1 MVCCGQLVSGG
12 ARAKQ
17 VGDDFGKKG
26 TTTAL
31 LHKTGKTKPND
42 TTVVCGDFNAPH
54 KELGYS
60 RTSVKGRE
68 LLEEASNA
76 GFVLFTDLDTPTR
89 IGTSTT
95 RDTNPDLT
103 FARLSGKA
111 RGTAT
116 WHNTGHNL
124 GSDHYIIELNVPTT
138 VHNDHRKFKL
148 KLTDWT
154 RFRATLDELDH
165 KIDDIE
171 AWTGRIAS
179 AADSVTAELEVEE
192 NVKQVDSKLAHM
204 IEAKQS
210 LQRRWKRQRHNRRLR
225 KRVAELGRATEKYSR
240 ELCSQQWYATCSAA
254 DGQLHKGQTWK
265 LLRHLLHDKS
275 TRGHQQHKLA
285 QTIYTAVK
293 ELGEE
298 EASKRINAKYLP
310 VEASETHTEH
320 SGPDNPELD
329 REIEEWEVRAVLQEL
344 NCKSAAGPDRLH
356 NRALRNLNDGAIAA
370 LTRYFNKCWREGK
383 LPKQWKTART
393 VIIPKPGKP
402 PNIEN
407 LRPISLTSCVG
418 KVMEHVMRNRW
429 SRYLEE
435 KGLYPDAMIGFREKL
450 STQDAMIQLQHEI
463 LNVSVPTN
471 DNRAVLGLDL
481 QSAFDKVRHSAILSQ
496 ASRLGLGR
504 RSFNYIWDYLSN
516 RTRLNAQVPQVRY
529 TIYADDITLWV
540 PGGSN
545 GHIEETL
552 QEAVN
557 AIEDQLDGT
566 GLRCSPQKSELL
578 IVPPPGRYRRKAT
591 EDSERIV
598 LRTRDGTVIPKVSR
612 LRVLGIVLEASR
624 SNGATVDKLVTKMG
638 TATRL
643 IKRVATRH
651 RGMKEASLLRLVQSF
666 AVSHVAYVGA
676 FHYWKVQERDRIN
689 AAIRKTYKAALGRY
703 NCASTAKLL
712 ELGVH
717 NTLEEIAEAQRTS
730 QRERL
735 LTTQTGRSILA
746 KLGLGAST
754 ASNDERDG
762 GALPEGA
769 LRRLVVAPLPRNVH
783 PEHNRG
789 RREARAKA
797 LIETHATDT
806 GALYVDAAKY
816 KDREDTYVAVVVRA
830 TTGEV
835 YSACS
840 VRVQRAH
847 QAEAWRNFL
856 HERRRQP

>member
-1 MVCCGQLVSGG
+1 M
-12 ARAKQ
+12 
-17 VGDDFGKKG
+17 D
-26 TTTAL
+26 
-31 LHKTGKTKPND
+31 
-42 TTVVCGDFNAPH
+42 
-54 KELGYS
+54 
-60 RTSVKGRE
+60 
-68 LLEEASNA
+68 
-76 GFVLFTDLDTPTR
+76 
-89 IGTSTT
+89 
-95 RDTNPDLT
+95 
-103 FARLSGKA
+103 
-111 RGTAT
+111 
-116 WHNTGHNL
+116 
-124 GSDHYIIELNVPTT
+124 
-138 VHNDHRKFKL
+138 
-148 KLTDWT
+148 
-154 RFRATLDELDH
+154 
-165 KIDDIE
+165 
-171 AWTGRIAS
+171 
-179 AADSVTAELEVEE
+179 
-192 NVKQVDSKLAHM
+192 
-204 IEAKQS
+204 
-210 LQRRWKRQRHNRRLR
+210 
-225 KRVAELGRATEKYSR
+225 
-240 ELCSQQWYATCSAA
+240 
-254 DGQLHKGQTWK
+254 
-265 LLRHLLHDKS
+265 DKS

-356 NRALRNLNDGAIAA
+356 NRALRNLNAGAIAA

-383 LPKQWKTART
+383 LPKQWKTARA
-393 VIIPKPGKP
+393 VLIPKPGKP

-429 SRYLEE
+429 NRYLEE
-435 KGLYPDAMIGFREKL
+435 KGLYPDTMIGFREKL

-463 LNVSVPTN
+463 LDVSVPTN

-504 RSFNYIWDYLSN
+504 RSYNYIRDFLSN
-516 RTRLNAQVPQVRY
+516 RTVKIQTGNLQLDEKTLGSVGTPQGSVISPLLFNLVMIGVAERLNAQVPQVRY

-540 PGGSN
+540 PGGSD

-612 LRVLGIVLEASR
+612 LRVLGMVLEASR

-643 IKRVATRH
+643 IKRIATRH

-666 AVSHVAYVGA
+666 AVS
-676 FHYWKVQERDRIN
+676 
-689 AAIRKTYKAALGRY
+689 
-703 NCASTAKLL
+703 
-712 ELGVH
+712 
-717 NTLEEIAEAQRTS
+717 
-730 QRERL
+730 
-735 LTTQTGRSILA
+735 
-746 KLGLGAST
+746 
-754 ASNDERDG
+754 
-762 GALPEGA
+762 
-769 LRRLVVAPLPRNVH
+769 
-783 PEHNRG
+783 
-789 RREARAKA
+789 
-797 LIETHATDT
+797 
-806 GALYVDAAKY
+806 
-816 KDREDTYVAVVVRA
+816 
-830 TTGEV
+830 
-835 YSACS
+835 
-840 VRVQRAH
+840 
-847 QAEAWRNFL
+847 
-856 HERRRQP
+856 

>member
-1 MVCCGQLVSGG
+1 MDRNLTTRTVLKIWHWNANGFRCRKAALQQHMTSAGQLPDVIMIQETHMEDTPSLPGYRAYSSPPSARECGKG
-12 ARAKQ
+12 AAQGVCTFVRKGLTSIHHENFLGRSSIEYCVTEIVVGRRKQ
-17 VGDDFGKKG
+17 EAMLLVNVYSNPTHGQQKFK
-26 TTTAL
+26 AL
-31 LHKTGKTKPND
+31 LHKTVKTKPND

-76 GFVLFTDLDTPTR
+76 GFVLFTDPDTPTR
-89 IGTSTT
+89 IGASTT

-103 FARLSGKA
+103 FARLSGK
-111 RGTAT
+111 
-116 WHNTGHNL
+116 
-124 GSDHYIIELNVPTT
+124 
-138 VHNDHRKFKL
+138 
-148 KLTDWT
+148 
-154 RFRATLDELDH
+154 LDH

-179 AADSVTAELEVEE
+179 AANSVTAELDVEE

-204 IEAKQS
+204 IEARQS

-225 KRVAELGRATEKYSR
+225 NGSPSWAAPSKSTAE
-240 ELCSQQWYATCSAA
+240 QWYATCSAA

-265 LLRHLLHDKS
+265 LLRHLLDDKS
-275 TRGHQQHKLA
+275 TRGPQQHKLA

-298 EASKRINAKYLP
+298 EAR
-310 VEASETHTEH
+310 ETHTEH

-393 VIIPKPGKP
+393 VLIPKPGKP

-429 SRYLEE
+429 NRYLEE

-463 LNVSVPTN
+463 LDVSVPAN
-471 DNRAVLGLDL
+471 DNGANLGLDL

-496 ASRLGLGR
+496 ASRLRLGR
-504 RSFNYIWDYLSN
+504 RSYNYIRDFLSN
-516 RTRLNAQVPQVRY
+516 RTRLNAQVRY
-529 TIYADDITLWV
+529 TIYVDEITLWV
-540 PGGSN
+540 PGGSD

-566 GLRCSPQKSELL
+566 GLRCSP
-578 IVPPPGRYRRKAT
+578 
-591 EDSERIV
+591 
-598 LRTRDGTVIPKVSR
+598 
-612 LRVLGIVLEASR
+612 
-624 SNGATVDKLVTKMG
+624 
-638 TATRL
+638 
-643 IKRVATRH
+643 
-651 RGMKEASLLRLVQSF
+651 
-666 AVSHVAYVGA
+666 
-676 FHYWKVQERDRIN
+676 
-689 AAIRKTYKAALGRY
+689 
-703 NCASTAKLL
+703 
-712 ELGVH
+712 
-717 NTLEEIAEAQRTS
+717 
-730 QRERL
+730 
-735 LTTQTGRSILA
+735 
-746 KLGLGAST
+746 
-754 ASNDERDG
+754 
-762 GALPEGA
+762 
-769 LRRLVVAPLPRNVH
+769 
-783 PEHNRG
+783 
-789 RREARAKA
+789 
-797 LIETHATDT
+797 
-806 GALYVDAAKY
+806 
-816 KDREDTYVAVVVRA
+816 
-830 TTGEV
+830 
-835 YSACS
+835 
-840 VRVQRAH
+840 
-847 QAEAWRNFL
+847 
-856 HERRRQP
+856 